1 MCSATRFPTV
11 RMFSTA
17 HAGCAQSRPR
27 VTSFSGSQCT
37 CMCFFLF
44 LFLQPGTSHALQWFV
59 MRVARFNLCTLFCC
73 TIKTQRLCCT
83 VACAAAVKSCG
94 VDAFPRLNVR
104 SSSVRRSVFIK
115 GGLLSAL
122 PLDLSF
128 HSNCCVPAVS
138 HGDATQWYGALVD
151 LNTSGSAAACKTVAL

>member
-1 MCSATRFPTV
+1 MSSAARFPTV

-17 HAGCAQSRPR
+17 HAGCAQLNPGSRPSAAHGAHACVVVFFTTRDITRFTVIRDVCRTFQFVHAFLLYNKDTALR
-27 VTSFSGSQCT
+27 VLLLSRR
-37 CMCFFLF
+37 
-44 LFLQPGTSHALQWFV
+44 AAW
-59 MRVARFNLCTLFCC
+59 MR
-73 TIKTQRLCCT
+73 
-83 VACAAAVKSCG
+83 
-94 VDAFPRLNVR
+94 FPRLNVR

-138 HGDATQWYGALVD
+138 HGDATQ
-151 LNTSGSAAACKTVAL
+151 